1 MRVTDGVER
10 EWREG
15 ARAEERGGR
24 EVPTVIGAGEAERRR
39 GRERKSE
46 EEIEEEERAN
56 EKVRGLG
63 FRKVK
68 GLGFRKGKADRLRQT
83 D

>member
-1 MRVTDGVER
+1 MER
-10 EWREG
+10 RC
-15 ARAEERGGR
+15 RGGR
-24 EVPTVIGAGEAERRR
+24 EGRKRRPYGDWGGRGSEEEREGER
-39 GRERKSE
+39 GRERKRE